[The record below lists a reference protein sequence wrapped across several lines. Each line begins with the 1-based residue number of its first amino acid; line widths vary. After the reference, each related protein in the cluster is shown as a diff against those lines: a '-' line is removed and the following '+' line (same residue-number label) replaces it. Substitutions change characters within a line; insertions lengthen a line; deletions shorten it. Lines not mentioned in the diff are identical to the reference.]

1 VRVLAARVASRRV
14 SVQDA
19 INLECSSLYSP
30 TVDYYAHLP
39 FGASNKKRKKKR
51 KKNYLSLKERA
62 TRNKSI
68 GTVFSQNAIK
78 RTPAIHSVPRERC
91 RFLRNASPSFLG
103 RQPGNDPYE
112 MVLRA
117 GTEQYTSCAPVRPWG
132 SKVQR
137 RDCIG
142 SAKEQT
148 STDTLYLHDFMSNQP
163 ALPRANCLFLK
174 PI

>member
-1 VRVLAARVASRRV
+1 MTREISTRGYDPFVAHKTDQVRVRILAALCQWTRCNKFQTAVLVPTSIYV
-14 SVQDA
+14 
-19 INLECSSLYSP
+19 CSSSKQ
-30 TVDYYAHLP
+30 V
-39 FGASNKKRKKKR
+39 KKKR
-51 KKNYLSLKERA
+51 YER
-62 TRNKSI
+62 RNARI
-68 GTVFSQNAIK
+68 TGIVFSNVLE
-78 RTPAIHSVPRERC
+78 RYTVPREVVC
-91 RFLRNASPSFLG
+91 HFLRNTSSSFPD

>member
-1 VRVLAARVASRRV
+1 MGVAKNRV
-14 SVQDA
+14 S
-19 INLECSSLYSP
+19 LEGDRSP
-30 TVDYYAHLP
+30 RDT
-39 FGASNKKRKKKR
+39 
-51 KKNYLSLKERA
+51 
-62 TRNKSI
+62 TRNNGI
-68 GTVFSQNAIK
+68 VFSQNRRQKIS
-78 RTPAIHSVPRERC
+78 RRYLRYNDEGDSTPFFAKCLTEVPRSVSQETIC
-91 RFLRNASPSFLG
+91 TGWS
-103 RQPGNDPYE
+103 Y
-112 MVLRA
+112 
-117 GTEQYTSCAPVRPWG
+117 APEDRTIHIVCTTVRPWG